1 MTKKDILKSIDD
13 LNLDY
18 TDYCIISGGAL
29 VLYGIRP
36 ETEDVDIFIN
46 ENGFNKLKEKY
57 EIISKEYKYKDLY
70 GIGSDIELLFRE
82 FDSSIVYKIDGYP
95 VLKIEEVLKWKVDN
109 HRDKDLKDIELIRN
123 YLDNKK

>member
-1 MTKKDILKSIDD
+1 MNKVDVLKRVDS

-18 TDYCIISGGAL
+18 NDYCIISGGAL

-70 GIGSDIELLFRE
+70 GIGSDVELLLRE
-82 FDSSIVYKIDGYP
+82 FDRSIVYEIDGYP
-95 VLKIEEVLKWKVDN
+95 VLKLEEVLKWKVDN